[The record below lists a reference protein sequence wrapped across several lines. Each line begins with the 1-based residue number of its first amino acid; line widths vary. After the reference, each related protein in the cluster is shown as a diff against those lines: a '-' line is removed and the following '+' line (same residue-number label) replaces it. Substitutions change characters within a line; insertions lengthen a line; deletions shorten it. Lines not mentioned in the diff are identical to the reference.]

1 MSSAKKG
8 GLGKGLDALFGET
21 RVIEEEIKQEKESL
35 ATAEAKA
42 EDGNQK
48 EEKSIPQEARVI
60 DILANPFQPR
70 QVFDEEKLQELAD
83 SIKRYGIV
91 EPLIVRAK
99 GKKFELVAGERRLRA
114 AKLAGLKMV
123 PIVVREYDDAKTM
136 EIALIENIQ
145 RHDLNAIEEAQG
157 LQRLMTACKLTQEQV
172 AEKVGRSRSAVTNIL
187 RLLNM
192 PKEIQGYISN
202 GSLSMGQ
209 AKMLGGLASE
219 EQQCAVAKLIIEND
233 WSARIVEEVV
243 RKLKEGKL
251 LKVVCEVF
259 ERKERQKRDQKNVN
273 QELDAIY
280 TDFENKLVEL
290 LGTKVKV
297 QPKTSAQ
304 GEKGGV
310 IQIEYYSEED
320 LNRIFEALQPKQ
332 TETPQGQVKRL
343 NV

>member
-8 GLGKGLDALFGET
+8 GLGKGLGALFGET
-21 RVIEEEIKQEKESL
+21 SVIEEEIKQEKESV
-35 ATAEAKA
+35 ATVAVQET
-42 EDGNQK
+42 QVK
-48 EEKSIPQEARVI
+48 EEDKTTPQEARVI
-60 DILANPFQPR
+60 DILPNPFQPR
-70 QVFDEEKLQELAD
+70 QVFDEAKLQELAE
-83 SIKRYGIV
+83 SIKQYGIV

-114 AKLAGLKMV
+114 AKLAGMKNV
-123 PIVVREYDDAKTM
+123 PIIVREYDDAKTM

-192 PKEIQGYISN
+192 PQEIQNYISN

-209 AKMLGGLASE
+209 AKMLAGLASE

-233 WSARIVEEVV
+233 WSARIVEDVV

-259 ERKERQKRDQKNVN
+259 EKKERQKKTNKVVE

-297 QPKTSAQ
+297 QPKLNAKGEQ
-304 GEKGGV
+304 GGI
-310 IQIEYYSEED
+310 IQIEYYSEDD
-320 LNRIFEALQPKQ
+320 LNRIYEALQPKEEVKEQ
-332 TETPQGQVKRL
+332 TQIKRL
-343 NV
+343 HV